1 MSKVAEH
8 TASWAIRT
16 EGLTKRYGDVLAL
29 DHLDL
34 RVPHGSVFG
43 FLGRNGAGKTTT
55 MRLLAGLAHP
65 TEGRAWI
72 MGAEAT
78 NGDANTRRQFGY
90 LPQSPAFHKWMTPIE
105 LLDYVGRS
113 YGMAADQR
121 RRRTQ
126 EMLALVG
133 LEEAAKRRIG
143 GFSGGMVQRLGIA
156 QALIHEPSVLLLDE
170 PTSALDPAGRHEVL
184 TMLAGLRGRV
194 TVFFSSHIIADVDR
208 ICDTVGVLHQGR
220 LLQVTPREDLLA
232 QYAVNAVTLTVDP
245 NGAERADL
253 ADILMAQPWVAD
265 TAWDANT
272 LRVTVHDVA
281 IAQRELLPLLAR
293 QEVALYR
300 LEWVRPSLEE
310 IFLEMSA

>member
-1 MSKVAEH
+1 VAEQS
-8 TASWAIRT
+8 TPWAIRT

-34 RVPHGSVFG
+34 HVAPGSVFG

-78 NGDANTRRQFGY
+78 DGDTDARRLFGY
-90 LPQSPAFHKWMTPIE
+90 LPQNPAFYKWMTPIE
-105 LLDYVGRS
+105 LLDYVGRA
-113 YGMAADQR
+113 YGLAEDLR
-121 RRRTQ
+121 RRRIQ

-143 GFSGGMVQRLGIA
+143 GFSGGMMQRLGIA

-170 PTSALDPAGRHEVL
+170 PTSALDPAGRYEVL
-184 TMLAGLRGRV
+184 AMLAELRGRV

-208 ICDTVGVLHQGR
+208 ICDTIGVLHRGR
-220 LLQVTPREDLLA
+220 LIQVTPREELLA
-232 QYAVNAVTLTVDP
+232 QYAVNAVALTLDRDATAA
-245 NGAERADL
+245 GAEL
-253 ADILMAQPWVAD
+253 AALLSEQPWVAD
-265 TAWDANT
+265 AAWDAHT

-281 IAQRELLPLLAR
+281 EAQRELLPLLAR
-293 QEVALYR
+293 QGVALQR

>member
-1 MSKVAEH
+1 MAEQ
-8 TASWAIRT
+8 SIPWAIRT

-34 RVPHGSVFG
+34 RVAPGSVFG

-65 TEGRAWI
+65 TEGRGWI

-78 NGDANTRRQFGY
+78 DGDADARRLFGY
-90 LPQSPAFHKWMTPIE
+90 LPQNPAFYKWMTPIE
-105 LLDYVGRS
+105 LLDYVGRA
-113 YGMAADQR
+113 YGLAADLRQSR
-121 RRRTQ
+121 IQ

-133 LEEAAKRRIG
+133 LEEAAQRRIG

-170 PTSALDPAGRHEVL
+170 PTSALDPAGRYEVL
-184 TMLAGLRGRV
+184 AMLAELRGRV

-208 ICDTVGVLHQGR
+208 ICDTIGVLHRGR
-220 LLQVTPREDLLA
+220 LIQVTPREELLA
-232 QYAVNAVTLTVDP
+232 QYAVNAVALTLDRDATAA
-245 NGAERADL
+245 GAEL
-253 ADILMAQPWVAD
+253 AALLSEQPWVAD
-265 TAWDANT
+265 AAWDAHT

-281 IAQRELLPLLAR
+281 EAQRELLPLLAR
-293 QEVALYR
+293 QGVALQR

>member
-1 MSKVAEH
+1 VAEQ
-8 TASWAIRT
+8 SIPWAIRT

-34 RVPHGSVFG
+34 RVAPGSVFG

-65 TEGRAWI
+65 TEGRGWI

-78 NGDANTRRQFGY
+78 DGDADARRLFGY
-90 LPQSPAFHKWMTPIE
+90 LPQNPAFYKWMTPIE
-105 LLDYVGRS
+105 LLDYVGRA
-113 YGMAADQR
+113 YGLAADLRQSR
-121 RRRTQ
+121 IQ

-133 LEEAAKRRIG
+133 LEEAAQRRIG

-170 PTSALDPAGRHEVL
+170 PTSALDPAGRYEVL
-184 TMLAGLRGRV
+184 AMLAELRGRV

-208 ICDTVGVLHQGR
+208 ICDTIGVLHRGR
-220 LLQVTPREDLLA
+220 LIQVTPREELLA
-232 QYAVNAVTLTVDP
+232 QYAVNAVALTLDRDATAA
-245 NGAERADL
+245 GAEL
-253 ADILMAQPWVAD
+253 AALLSEQPWVAD
-265 TAWDANT
+265 AAWDAHT

-281 IAQRELLPLLAR
+281 EAQRELLPLLAR
-293 QEVALYR
+293 QGVALQR

>member
-1 MSKVAEH
+1 VAEQS
-8 TASWAIRT
+8 TPWAIRT

-34 RVPHGSVFG
+34 RVAPGSVFG

-78 NGDANTRRQFGY
+78 DGDADARRLFGY
-90 LPQSPAFHKWMTPIE
+90 LPQNPAFFKWMTPIE
-105 LLDYVGRS
+105 LLDYVGRA
-113 YGMAADQR
+113 YGLAADLRQR
-121 RRRTQ
+121 RIQ

-170 PTSALDPAGRHEVL
+170 PTSALDPAGRYEVL
-184 TMLAGLRGRV
+184 AMLAGLRGRV

-220 LLQVTPREDLLA
+220 LLQVTPREELLA
-232 QYAVNAVTLTVDP
+232 QYAVNAVSLTLDKDAMAA
-245 NGAERADL
+245 GADL
-253 ADILMAQPWVAD
+253 ATLLSEQPWVAD
-265 TAWDANT
+265 ATWDAHT

-281 IAQRELLPLLAR
+281 VAQRELLPLLAR
-293 QEVALYR
+293 QGVALQR